1 MKQPKIPDPDFAT
14 KITGVT
20 NFYSAYGTYN
30 MSGMGLITSPGN
42 KIIVSLG
49 VDGVDLQVPS
59 TADYLKDKFADP
71 DFDENSEYQLQMEM
85 KVRDCVLGEG
95 LRESGACYRCPSGT
109 YLL

>member
-1 MKQPKIPDPDFAT
+1 
-14 KITGVT
+14 
-20 NFYSAYGTYN
+20 

-59 TADYLKDKFADP
+59 TANYLKDKFADP

-95 LRESGACYRCPSGT
+95 LKESGACYRCPSGT